1 MIKMEFKVGD
11 RIRGI
16 NDDYWYTN
24 KDMYLGEV
32 KEVLEHGINIK
43 ILKHKDS
50 TKVGREY
57 IAKYPNGK
65 FEIVEPT
72 KSELQSKI
80 DKLENINKK
89 LYSKTISNRDKI
101 AHLKKEIMS
110 LKEENKQIL
119 DNAEKR
125 YLKNVIRPFKDRVI
139 SIIKENDFGD
149 DYIKIEL
156 KNGDIANLPNF
167 AKGTMYKG
175 MKKEKEYTLKQLGLF
190 EVDK

>member
-1 MIKMEFKVGD
+1 M
-11 RIRGI
+11 
-16 NDDYWYTN
+16 N
-24 KDMYLGEV
+24 
-32 KEVLEHGINIK
+32 
-43 ILKHKDS
+43 
-50 TKVGREY
+50 
-57 IAKYPNGK
+57 
-65 FEIVEPT
+65 
-72 KSELQSKI
+72 
-80 DKLENINKK
+80 
-89 LYSKTISNRDKI
+89 
-101 AHLKKEIMS
+101 

-156 KNGDIANLPNF
+156 KNGDIAILPNF

-190 EVDK
+190 EEDK

>member
-1 MIKMEFKVGD
+1 MKFKVGD
-11 RIRGI
+11 RIKGV
-16 NDDYWYTN
+16 NDDYSYTN

-32 KEVLEHGINIK
+32 REVLEQGINIK

-57 IAKYPNGK
+57 IAEYPNGK

-101 AHLKKEIMS
+101 AHLKREIMS

-125 YLKNVIRPFKDRVI
+125 YLENVIRPFKDRVI
-139 SIIKENDFGD
+139 SVIKENDFGD

-156 KNGDIANLPNF
+156 KNGDIAILPNF

-175 MKKEKEYTLKQLGLF
+175 MKSEKKYTLKELGLF
-190 EVDK
+190 EEDK

>member
-1 MIKMEFKVGD
+1 MKFKVGD

-16 NDDYWYTN
+16 SDDYCYTDKN
-24 KDMYLGEV
+24 MYLGEV
-32 KEVLEHGINIK
+32 TDASKDSIIIK

-50 TKVGREY
+50 TRVGKEY
-57 IAKYPNGK
+57 LAEYPNGK

-101 AHLKKEIMS
+101 ASLKREIMN

-139 SIIKENDFGD
+139 SVIKENDFGE
-149 DYIKIEL
+149 DYIKIDL
-156 KNGDIANLPNF
+156 NNGDTASLPNF
-167 AKGTMYKG
+167 VKGTMYKG
-175 MKKEKEYTLKQLGLF
+175 MKKEKKYTLKELGLF
-190 EVDK
+190 EEDK

>member
-1 MIKMEFKVGD
+1 MEFKVGD

-16 NDDYWYTN
+16 SDDYCFTDKN
-24 KDMYLGEV
+24 MYLGEI
-32 KEVLEHGINIK
+32 KEASKDSIIIK
-43 ILKHKDS
+43 ILKHRDS
-50 TKVGREY
+50 TIVGREY
-57 IAKYPNGK
+57 LAENPNGR
-65 FEIVEPT
+65 FEIVELT

-101 AHLKKEIMS
+101 ASLKREIMN

-125 YLKNVIRPFKDRVI
+125 YLENVIRPFKDRVI
-139 SIIKENDFGD
+139 SVRKENDFGD

-156 KNGDIANLPNF
+156 KNGDIAVLPNF

-190 EVDK
+190 EEDK

>member
-32 KEVLEHGINIK
+32 IAVEEHGIDIK

-57 IAKYPNGK
+57 IAEYPNGK
-65 FEIVEPT
+65 FEIVELT

-89 LYSKTISNRDKI
+89 LYSTTISNRDKI
-101 AHLKKEIMS
+101 AFLKREIMN
-110 LKEENKQIL
+110 LKEENKPIL

-125 YLKNVIRPFKDRVI
+125 YLENVIRPFKDKVT
-139 SIIKENDFGD
+139 SIAKLNYWD
-149 DYIKIEL
+149 DEYINIDMHNEA
-156 KNGDIANLPNF
+156 IVLPNF
-167 AKGTMYKG
+167 KKNTMYKD
-175 MKKEKEYTLKQLGLF
+175 MKKGEKYTLKELGLF
-190 EVDK
+190 EENK

>member
-1 MIKMEFKVGD
+1 MEFKVGD

-16 NDDYWYTN
+16 SDDYCYTDKN
-24 KDMYLGEV
+24 MYLGEV
-32 KEVLEHGINIK
+32 TDASKDSIIIK
-43 ILKHKDS
+43 ILKHRDS
-50 TKVGREY
+50 TRVGREY
-57 IAKYPNGK
+57 FAEYPNGR
-65 FEIVEPT
+65 FEIVELT

-101 AHLKKEIMS
+101 AHLKREIMS

-125 YLKNVIRPFKDRVI
+125 YLENVIRPFKDRVI
-139 SIIKENDFGD
+139 SVIKDSSFDE

-156 KNGDIANLPNF
+156 KKGDNASLPCFVKN
-167 AKGTMYKG
+167 TMYKG
-175 MKKEKEYTLKQLGLF
+175 MKKEKKYTLKELGLF

>member
-1 MIKMEFKVGD
+1 MKFKVGD

-16 NDDYWYTN
+16 SDDYCYTDKN
-24 KDMYLGEV
+24 MYLGEV
-32 KEVLEHGINIK
+32 TDASKDSIIIK

-50 TKVGREY
+50 TRVGKEY
-57 IAKYPNGK
+57 LAEYPNGK
-65 FEIVEPT
+65 FEIVELT

-101 AHLKKEIMS
+101 AHLKREIMS

-125 YLKNVIRPFKDRVI
+125 YLENVIRPFKDRVI
-139 SIIKENDFGD
+139 SVIKENDFGE
-149 DYIKIEL
+149 DYIKIDL
-156 KNGDIANLPNF
+156 NNGDTASLPNF
-167 AKGTMYKG
+167 VKGTMYKG
-175 MKKEKEYTLKQLGLF
+175 MRSEKKYTLKELGLF
-190 EVDK
+190 EENK